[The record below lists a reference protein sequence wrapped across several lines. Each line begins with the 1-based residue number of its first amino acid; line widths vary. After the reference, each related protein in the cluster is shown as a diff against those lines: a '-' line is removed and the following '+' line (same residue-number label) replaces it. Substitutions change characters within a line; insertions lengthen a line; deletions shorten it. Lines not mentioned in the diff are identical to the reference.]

1 MWCCNENT
9 DRDPKNLLQ
18 EEPYHIVPVNIVLL
32 KEWVSEDK
40 DLHDDKTNTQCRHL
54 AKLLSINKG
63 YAYHEHQRLLNI
75 EGKAE
80 VWDTLVKIV
89 KCGLSLKIS
98 EESFKGNK
106 EASMVINPGLRRHCQ
121 TNESI
126 KEESRC
132 QYPYSA
138 FEEYLRV
145 ISRLLWV
152 LRISH
157 ELRHF
162 DLLT

>member
-18 EEPYHIVPVNIVLL
+18 EEPYHIVFVNIVLL

-40 DLHDDKTNTQCRHL
+40 DLHNDKTDTQCRHL

-63 YAYHEHQRLLNI
+63 DADHKHHWLLNI

-80 VWDTLVKIV
+80 VWDALVKIV
-89 KCGLSLKIS
+89 KGGLSLKIS
-98 EESFKGNK
+98 EKSFEGDKV
-106 EASMVINPGLRRHCQ
+106 ASVVINPGLRRHCQ

-132 QYPYSA
+132 QYPYST

-157 ELRHF
+157 KLRHF

>member
-18 EEPYHIVPVNIVLL
+18 EEPYHIVPVNIILL
-32 KEWVSEDK
+32 KEWVSEDE
-40 DLHDDKTNTQCRHL
+40 DLHNDKTDTQCRHL

-75 EGKAE
+75 ESKAE
-80 VWDTLVKIV
+80 VWDALVKIV
-89 KCGLSLKIS
+89 KCGLPLKIS
-98 EESFKGNK
+98 EESFEGDK
-106 EASMVINPGLRRHCQ
+106 EASVVINPGLRRHCQ

-138 FEEYLRV
+138 FEKYLRV

-162 DLLT
+162 GLLT